1 MGDDEVIAKKIMI
14 LKMTWELST
23 TEVNLFYII
32 VLANYF
38 TSSFFFLFL
47 KQIHVFWRQ
56 IGFGKILR
64 V

>member
-32 VLANYF
+32 VLANYS
-38 TSSFFFLFL
+38 TSCFFFLFL
-47 KQIHVFWRQ
+47 K
-56 IGFGKILR
+56 
-64 V
+64 